1 MSEAQTLSKSAAPRS
16 EGGQNRAGAGAE
28 TAARSEVLS
37 ADSVREI
44 GEVLGG
50 RVHWK
55 ADVARRIDYDKTAI
69 GHAVADRRPVTSTM
83 ARKLQSLMVE
93 QIEDLARLLTTS
105 GLPFSA
111 HPVTQETRKNLIN
124 LCVEAARLADQD
136 LTPVGTL
143 SAAKLEEIGVLIGGR
158 PHWQG
163 SLAEALGYSKS
174 GITKYLS
181 EARQTT
187 PLLANGIRRQMIK
200 KLSDLADRLVTPG
213 LPGASDPA
221 MQAVVAKMRSI
232 TVALS
237 ALSR

>member
-1 MSEAQTLSKSAAPRS
+1 M
-16 EGGQNRAGAGAE
+16 RA
-28 TAARSEVLS
+28 EVLS

-83 ARKLQSLMVE
+83 ARKLQSLMVG
-93 QIEDLARLLTTS
+93 QIEDLARLLTTT
-105 GLPFSA
+105 GLPFA
-111 HPVTQETRKNLIN
+111 ANPVTQETRKALIN
-124 LCVEAARLADQD
+124 LCVEASKLADQD
-136 LTPVGTL
+136 LAPADTL
-143 SAAKLEEIGVLIGGR
+143 SAVKLEEIGVLIGGR

-187 PLLANGIRRQMIK
+187 PLLANGIRRQMIRK
-200 KLSDLADRLVTPG
+200 IADLADRLVTPG
-213 LPGASDPA
+213 LPGAADPQ
-221 MQAVVAKMRSI
+221 MQAIMLKMRSL
-232 TVALS
+232 TVQLA